1 MEGKDHY
8 GRRGDLQWS
17 ERNKTHWNEE
27 EEEEE
32 EEPRV
37 TSQLL
42 HHSHCQFAQINRPV
56 AISPHDEKTD
66 AFPSYSCRA
75 QRDNIDSDLYISEH
89 VDTSYRHQTWSR
101 ASQQPG
107 RNTETGKSPPLSDW
121 SLGDVK
127 CFDHKEPY
135 SDQRLDEELK
145 TLDMEGLSFPCGQL
159 GFTGKLSPLYC
170 SGTSCEGCNLQNRE
184 TELSSSDKPY
194 SLSDAIT
201 NRDGVTENDSQEDG
215 CRSSIPLLE
224 SPAGTRMFLDG
235 CFESRSYGDHNF
247 PFSTDDNL
255 SFLDNL
261 DCIHSANV
269 SQEDGMDKC
278 DEFNE
283 HDSTAESHIKVTE
296 DVTQPVKLANRKS
309 SKRQRNKSATKENSS
324 NAYDKE
330 DAREHAKKNSKSSIN
345 KQRHSKAERKR
356 QHTENRDRF
365 KFGIQKQTEELLWRC
380 VTYIKIVMDVI
391 LFVTHKCGEYVEMG
405 GKFVY
410 SCCQIQKEDFNSLK
424 GSARTSSMWLL
435 KQAKLG
441 SEKLRRFCLSL
452 MKMTLKFLKML
463 LALLFLVLM
472 LFIGCLRLGYK
483 YAKSGVFMI
492 FQRLPTRGQENFPHT
507 VTVCFL
513 HYLCSTIEES
523 RTWNYLKRLWEKL
536 KMRLWLTAKWRT
548 AGQSPSSP
556 PSPQSPSANRYQ
568 PDHEVDRLLAMADVP
583 EEELDPFKVLGVEV
597 TATDAELKKAYR
609 QLAVLVHPDKN
620 QHPRSEEAFKVVRAA
635 WDIVSNPERRKEY
648 EIKRAAESELH
659 RSMNEFL
666 TKLQDDLKEAMNTM
680 MCSKCEGKHKRFEM
694 DRDPQAAR
702 YCAECNKRHPV
713 EAGDFWAESSM
724 LGLKI
729 TYFAMMDG
737 KVYDITEWAGCQKVG
752 ISPDIHLVPYHISF
766 ATRTSGSS
774 GRHRAGSENGPSSP
788 ADLQEFF
795 SKIFQGVPPQAN
807 GSFFNPSQMG
817 PNGQAKGESTQRTDT
832 KQKRR
837 KKVRRTFPR

>member
-1 MEGKDHY
+1 MERKDHY

-17 ERNKTHWNEE
+17 ERDKTRWYEE
-27 EEEEE
+27 EEQQ
-32 EEPRV
+32 V
-37 TSQLL
+37 ASQLP
-42 HHSHCQFAQINRPV
+42 HHSRCQFAQINRPV
-56 AISPHDEKTD
+56 VDSPHDDETNT
-66 AFPSYSCRA
+66 FPNYPCRT
-75 QRDNIDSDLYISEH
+75 RHDNADSSQYISER
-89 VDTSYRHQTWSR
+89 VCTSRGNRTWPR
-101 ASQQPG
+101 TSQQPARKTDPG
-107 RNTETGKSPPLSDW
+107 NSSPLSDW
-121 SLGDVK
+121 PLGDMK

-135 SDQRLDEELK
+135 LDQLLDEELK
-145 TLDMEGLSFPCGQL
+145 TLDMEGLSYPCGQL
-159 GFTGKLSPLYC
+159 DFTGKLPSLYC
-170 SGTSCEGCNLQNRE
+170 SGMSCDGCNLQNRE
-184 TELSSSDKPY
+184 KELASSDKPY
-194 SLSDAIT
+194 ALSDAIT
-201 NRDGVTENDSQEDG
+201 NREGMTEKDSQENG
-215 CRSSIPLLE
+215 CLSSIPQLE
-224 SPAGTRMFLDG
+224 SSVSTRMFLER
-235 CFESRSYGDHNF
+235 CFEPGSYGDHSF
-247 PFSTDDNL
+247 PFRTDDNL

-261 DCIHSANV
+261 DCIRSANA
-269 SQEDGMDKC
+269 SQEDGVDKC
-278 DEFNE
+278 DEFIE
-283 HDSTAESHIKVTE
+283 HEGKAESHVKVTE
-296 DVTQPVKLANRKS
+296 DVRHPVKMTHRKS
-309 SKRQRNKSATKENSS
+309 SKRQRNKSVTKDNSS
-324 NAYDKE
+324 NIYDKE
-330 DAREHAKKNSKSSIN
+330 DVREHTKKNSKSSAN

-356 QHTENRDRF
+356 QHAENRDRL
-365 KFGIQKQTEELLWRC
+365 KIGVQKQTEELLWRC
-380 VTYIKIVMDVI
+380 VTYVKVIMDVI
-391 LFVTHKCGEYVEMG
+391 LFVTHKCGEYVETG
-405 GKFVY
+405 GKLVY
-410 SCCQIQKEDFNSLK
+410 SCCQIQKEDFISFK
-424 GSARTSSMWLL
+424 GSARTSSVWLF

-492 FQRLPTRGQENFPHT
+492 FQRLPIWGQENFPHL
-507 VTVCFL
+507 VAVYFL
-513 HYLCSTIEES
+513 HCLCSSIEES

-536 KMRLWLTAKWRT
+536 KMRFWLTAKWRT

-556 PSPQSPSANRYQ
+556 PSPQSPGGNRYQ
-568 PDHEVDRLLAMADVP
+568 PDQEVDRLLAMADVP

-597 TATDAELKKAYR
+597 MATDAELKKAYR

-620 QHPRSEEAFKVVRAA
+620 RHPRSEEAFKVVRAA

-713 EAGDFWAESSM
+713 EDGDFWAESSM

-737 KVYDITEWAGCQKVG
+737 KVYDITEWAGCQRVG
-752 ISPDIHLVPYHISF
+752 ISPDIHLVPCHISF

-774 GRHRAGSENGPSSP
+774 GRHRAGLENGPASP

-795 SKIFQGVPPQAN
+795 SKIFQGAAPQAN

-817 PNGQAKGESTQRTDT
+817 HNSQAKGEPTQRTDA